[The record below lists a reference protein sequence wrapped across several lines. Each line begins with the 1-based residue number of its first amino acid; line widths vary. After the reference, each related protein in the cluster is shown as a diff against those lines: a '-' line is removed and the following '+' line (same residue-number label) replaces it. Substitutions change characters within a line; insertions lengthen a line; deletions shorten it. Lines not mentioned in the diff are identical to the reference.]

1 MHPAI
6 KLLIGIIFLV
16 VPLGLYAY
24 EFMYENPL
32 KIPGTEIQLNLKG
45 SLWTVLQGT
54 IPLFVLVV
62 GLFIIWLELDEWRI
76 EKELKEEE
84 KKEKKGKKKEKE
96 QEKEEE

>member
-6 KLLIGIIFLV
+6 KLLIGIILLV

-24 EFMYENPL
+24 EFMYGQQFMILGAHVYLL
-32 KIPGTEIQLNLKG
+32 K
-45 SLWTVLQGT
+45 SLWTVLQGI
-54 IPLFVLVV
+54 IPPFLIVV

-96 QEKEEE
+96 EKEEE

>member
-6 KLLIGIIFLV
+6 KLLIGIILLV

-24 EFMYENPL
+24 EFMY
-32 KIPGTEIQLNLKG
+32 PGTHFFQGTPYEIHLRA
-45 SLWTVLQGT
+45 SLWTVLQGI
-54 IPLFVLVV
+54 IPPFVLVI
-62 GLFIIWLELDEWRI
+62 GLFIIWLELDEWKI

-96 QEKEEE
+96 EEREEE